1 MERFDVTI
9 LGCGSAK
16 PTLLHH
22 PSSQVVNFRD
32 NLFMIDCGEGTQMQ
46 MMRMRIGTS
55 RLRHIFIS
63 HLHGDHCYGLPGLLS
78 TMGLLGN
85 SNRVVVHLPEEG
97 VALFKPL
104 IEYSSHALQVEFVP
118 YQHGNHVI
126 YEDKSLT
133 VNTVPLVHRL
143 PCVGFVFREKP
154 RLRHLDGE
162 MARFLQ
168 IPVSRLADIKAG
180 ADYVKPD
187 GTVITNDRLT
197 KPAEPPRVYAYISD
211 TLPLKAVASEVRGAD
226 LLYHEATFLNDMA
239 ARAKETCHSTA
250 LQAAEIARSA
260 GVKRLVL
267 GHFSSRYAD
276 DSPLLKEAIPIF
288 PNTVLAN
295 EGLTLHVGDE

>member
-1 MERFDVTI
+1 
-9 LGCGSAK
+9 
-16 PTLLHH
+16 
-22 PSSQVVNFRD
+22 
-32 NLFMIDCGEGTQMQ
+32 MQ
-46 MMRMRIGTS
+46 LMRMRIGTS

-97 VALFKPL
+97 IALFKPL

-126 YEDKSLT
+126 YEDKSLI

-211 TLPLKAVASEVRGAD
+211 TLPLKAVASEVNGAD

-260 GVKRLVL
+260 NVKRLVL
-267 GHFSSRYAD
+267 GHFSSRYAN
-276 DSPLLKEAIPIF
+276 DSPLLKEALPVF

-295 EGLTLHVGDE
+295 EGLTLHVGNE